1 MLCNKIIIINR
12 RYDDDDGKLVDQ
24 PNQSTIILIIHHHGN
39 FELNWEIPKPA
50 LKIFIHDGGWMIQPS
65 NHSNQTNERPWSKR
79 PRSFV
84 FVRSSIIIKKKMLK
98 TDERTKKISK
108 NNDYVIQPY
117 ANHNM
122 YRWYIEHTLYISG
135 CVIFSNLF
143 FLDSNTVKK

>member
-1 MLCNKIIIINR
+1 MKTIFLLLFVVAFNQLYKRWCQWC
-12 RYDDDDGKLVDQ
+12 DDDDGKLVDQ

-84 FVRSSIIIKKKMLK
+84 FVRSSIIIKKKEWCSK
-98 TDERTKKISK
+98 KKEKKIIFILTRGKK
-108 NNDYVIQPY
+108 NTQTTEQ
-117 ANHNM
+117 
-122 YRWYIEHTLYISG
+122 RHTMIKISR
-135 CVIFSNLF
+135 S
-143 FLDSNTVKK
+143 